1 MHVPSVSWPL
11 MRLNLTSAVEAA
23 TGGGFMDHTIK
34 GSWAFWPSSFSSPPR
49 VLSTIIIVGLS
60 LGAMFATGR
69 RPLLR
74 SGIPL
79 AVLTARLNRTRELV
93 RKAAQVLF
101 RVCASMRSVKRRNTD
116 SDLASGI

>member
-1 MHVPSVSWPL
+1 
-11 MRLNLTSAVEAA
+11 
-23 TGGGFMDHTIK
+23 MDHTIK
-34 GSWAFWPSSFSSPPR
+34 GSWTFWPSSFSSPPR
-49 VLSTIIIVGLS
+49 VLSTIIVGLA

-79 AVLTARLNRTRELV
+79 AVLTARLNRTRVLV

-101 RVCASMRSVKRRNTD
+101 RVCASMRPVRRRNTD